1 MSYFVFYC
9 LAVADQLPTLGKRE
23 LIFLLSFS
31 CNYVV
36 SVWIGF
42 LVLWVLGIGCVSSIV
57 YWTIGKLIRSKGQ
70 ISC

>member
-23 LIFLLSFS
+23 LIFLQSFS

-42 LVLWVLGIGCVSSIV
+42 LFLWVLGIGCVI
-57 YWTIGKLIRSKGQ
+57 
-70 ISC
+70 

>member
-9 LAVADQLPTLGKRE
+9 LAVVDQLPTLGKRE

-42 LVLWVLGIGCVSSIV
+42 LFLWVLGIGCVI
-57 YWTIGKLIRSKGQ
+57 
-70 ISC
+70 